1 MYEIIIIL
9 NSHMIRKI
17 LVISNINHKNL
28 IMNKKLNSLI
38 TDGRNSVLHEYPHAS
53 SYGEFGR
60 SSLNHD
66 SCGYPQGGVGYS
78 GESSYNYHAVN
89 SSYHNGGRSFFLSYH
104 SYNNNQYNRLYS
116 TRSLTYN
123 QCSRNISTFAPKYYE
138 KGMMFMFCGVGSL

>member
-89 SSYHNGGRSFFLSYH
+89 SSYHNGGRSFSLVIKVIPTTNIIGYIPPDFLPTINVLGMFQH
-104 SYNNNQYNRLYS
+104 LLQ
-116 TRSLTYN
+116 
-123 QCSRNISTFAPKYYE
+123 NIMSKA
-138 KGMMFMFCGVGSL
+138 